1 MLAQLI
7 AECSDYDFKR
17 EVEISKPKSWLK
29 SVSAFANGVGGSLYF
44 GVNDNGVAIGLQD
57 VKASC
62 DKISELVNQRIEP
75 KPIYRI
81 IPFLEDGLNLIEL
94 RVSPHNRRRTITDLT
109 E

>member
-29 SVSAFANGVGGSLYF
+29 SVSVFANGVGGSLYF

-62 DKISELVNQRIEP
+62 DKIRIGEP
-75 KPIYRI
+75 ENRAKADIQNHPIFGRW
-81 IPFLEDGLNLIEL
+81 IE
-94 RVSPHNRRRTITDLT
+94 SNRASGVAVTIDAVLLQI
-109 E
+109 